1 MPLYQA
7 REIARKNDLD
17 LVEVSATSAPPVCRL
32 LNYGKFRY
40 EQTKK
45 EREAKRGQK
54 STSIREIRFRPKIG
68 GGDFDTKVRSVRK
81 LIEDGDKV
89 RITIMFRGRE
99 ITHQDLALKLVQK
112 VIDSLKD
119 IAVVEQ
125 TPGMDGR
132 RMVAVLAQSPSAKT
146 AKSKE
151 KVQETQN
158 A

>member
-17 LVEVSATSAPPVCRL
+17 LVEVAATAVPPVCRL

-40 EQTKK
+40 EQDKK

-54 STSIREIRFRPKIG
+54 SSSIREIRLRPKIG
-68 GGDFDTKVRSVRK
+68 EGDFETKVRSIRK
-81 LIEDGDKV
+81 LIEEGDKV
-89 RITIMFRGRE
+89 RVTVMFRGRE
-99 ITHQDLALKLVQK
+99 ITHPDLALKLVHR
-112 VIDSLKD
+112 VIEALKD
-119 IAVVEQ
+119 IAIVESL
-125 TPGMDGR
+125 PAMDGR
-132 RMVAVLAQSPSAKT
+132 RMVAQLAQSPSLK

-151 KVQETQN
+151 KVQEPQN

>member
-7 REIARKNDLD
+7 REIARKSDLD
-17 LVEVSATSAPPVCRL
+17 LVEVAATAIPPVCRL

-45 EREAKRGQK
+45 EKEAKRGQK
-54 STSIREIRFRPKIG
+54 STSIREIRLRPKIG

-81 LIEDGDKV
+81 LIEEGDKV
-89 RITIMFRGRE
+89 RVTIMFRGRE
-99 ITHQDLALKLVQK
+99 ITHPDLALKLVQK
-112 VIDSLKD
+112 VIEGVKD
-119 IAVVEQ
+119 IAVVEAP
-125 TPGMDGR
+125 PGMDGR
-132 RMVAVLAQSPSAKT
+132 RMVAVLAASPSLK